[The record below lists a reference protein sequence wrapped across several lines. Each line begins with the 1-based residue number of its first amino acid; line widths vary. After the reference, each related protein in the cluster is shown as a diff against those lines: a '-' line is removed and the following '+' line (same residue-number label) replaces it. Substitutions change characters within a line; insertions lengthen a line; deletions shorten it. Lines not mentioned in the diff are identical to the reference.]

1 MKTCIFLASLVFVLA
16 VCSRQSLAE
25 NFVRQTD
32 ISSCGPDV
40 LREVLRM
47 RGRSIAD
54 TEASGLL
61 DELYPETIE
70 ERNTYGAS
78 FFEMSTLVEHYLG
91 RSAILTADVS
101 DAFMIAAQI
110 DILVAIKTAT
120 TTHFVVLSSIGRS
133 DELIIVDPL
142 FGVAVV
148 SKPDLKGILSF
159 GNQTGRFTFI
169 PLIGTPAGKSKAE
182 KIEYLSDY
190 DTIKALGKSET
201 MQTFFFGAS
210 INKSTDTTHFSERLE
225 TLSTRNFLEYRVAL
239 ASKRLIYSI
248 KVGIEDSLLREK
260 FNVGQVDYSSI
271 SEGYSAY
278 FDAGVEH
285 PFSFSSSRA
294 QLDGAVYLSA
304 GQKKKIHGDC
314 NSCES
319 DWAQL
324 GLNLSFALSR
334 YTAGRKEIP
343 DVRSLWYHN
352 SSISISSLNNI
363 EQFNVVYSLNHY
375 GPKSRLTFSGN
386 VYAFGPRLSQIDLN
400 GISLSV
406 RKTITNQ
413 HSIGA
418 EFLFNRDAEEN
429 NNASI
434 VISSY
439 KEHGINFNTNITLSG
454 PSSVGF
460 SLQYNF
466 QK

>member
-1 MKTCIFLASLVFVLA
+1 MRAFIFLASLVLILTVW
-16 VCSRQSLAE
+16 SHQSLAG

-47 RGRSIAD
+47 RGLSIAD
-54 TEASGLL
+54 TEASSLL

-70 ERNTYGAS
+70 ERKTYGAS
-78 FFEMSTLVEHYLG
+78 FSEMSTLVERYLG

-120 TTHFVVLSSIGRS
+120 TTHFVILSSIGQS
-133 DELIIVDPL
+133 DELMIVDPL

-148 SKPDLKGILSF
+148 SKTYLKGMLSF

-182 KIEYLSDY
+182 KIEHLSDY

-201 MQTFFFGAS
+201 MQTFSFGAS
-210 INKSTDTTHFSERLE
+210 INNSTDVINFAERLE
-225 TLSTRNFLEYRVAL
+225 TLSTRNFLEYRLAL
-239 ASKRLIYSI
+239 ASKQIIYSI
-248 KVGIEDSLLREK
+248 KVGVEESRLREK
-260 FNVGQVDYSSI
+260 FSIGQVDYSSI
-271 SEGYSAY
+271 SESYSAY

-304 GQKKKIHGDC
+304 GQKKKFNGDC
-314 NSCES
+314 NSCEN

-334 YTAGRKEIP
+334 YAAGHKEIP
-343 DVRSLWYHN
+343 DDRSLWYHS
-352 SSISISSLNNI
+352 SSISVSSLNDT
-363 EQFNVVYSLNHY
+363 EQFNAVYGLNHY
-375 GPKSRLTFSGN
+375 EPKSRITFSGN
-386 VYAFGPRLSQIDLN
+386 VYAFGPELSQIDLN

-413 HSIGA
+413 HSISA
-418 EFLFNRDAEEN
+418 EFLLNRDANDN
-429 NNASI
+429 NNASV

-439 KEHGINFNTNITLSG
+439 KEHGINLNANIALSG